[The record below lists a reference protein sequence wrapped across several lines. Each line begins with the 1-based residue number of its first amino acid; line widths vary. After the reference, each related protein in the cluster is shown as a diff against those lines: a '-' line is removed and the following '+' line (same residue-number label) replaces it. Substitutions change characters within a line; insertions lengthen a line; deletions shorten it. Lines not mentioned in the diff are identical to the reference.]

1 MQVDADCDSGRCVT
15 DEHHFLCT
23 KYGLPNEHVLHIT
36 HYFFSHFLNRYF
48 TFLLLCEIPVM
59 LTHIQYDSSFSI
71 YFLALR
77 DWHVLQMDW
86 TIAW

>member
-1 MQVDADCDSGRCVT
+1 MQTVTLADVLRTSIIS
-15 DEHHFLCT
+15 FI
-23 KYGLPNEHVLHIT
+23 PNTVFQMSMYYTLLIT
-36 HYFFSHFLNRYF
+36 YISHFLTRYF
-48 TFLLLCEIPVM
+48 TFLLLSEIPVM

>member
-1 MQVDADCDSGRCVT
+1 MQTVTLADVLQTSIISFVPNPLFQMSMFYT
-15 DEHHFLCT
+15 FLITFFPHFLT
-23 KYGLPNEHVLHIT
+23 
-36 HYFFSHFLNRYF
+36 RYF

-77 DWHVLQMDW
+77 DWHVLQMEW

>member
-1 MQVDADCDSGRCVT
+1 MQTVTLADVLRTSIIS
-15 DEHHFLCT
+15 FI
-23 KYGLPNEHVLHIT
+23 PNTVFQMSMYYTLLIT
-36 HYFFSHFLNRYF
+36 YISHFLTRYF